1 MWAPGHFSK
10 AFRRVLPPP
19 PRPSADPA
27 PSLLHPS
34 LPPAEPE
41 RGQRDDAAGSER
53 GGPAEGSEPPYH
65 QLLAPQPQS
74 VSPERAGPGH
84 GPHRP
89 HQFCPLDHWD
99 AQHHPLDAP
108 SSPYLRRAWERRPQ
122 LGYPAPT
129 LPLEWAIPPLLC
141 VPAPTTRHPLL
152 VSLVPGLIPSWRC
165 FPSAS
170 LGDTWVT
177 LT

>member
-1 MWAPGHFSK
+1 MGAARQGESGSLRLRSAGPNTPKSQVCRQCGPQVTSPRCFAGSYHP
-10 AFRRVLPPP
+10 R

-34 LPPAEPE
+34 LPPAEPD

-53 GGPAEGSEPPYH
+53 GGPAEGSEPPHH

-84 GPHRP
+84 GRYQP
-89 HQFCPLDHWD
+89 HQLCPLDHWD

-108 SSPYLRRAWERRPQ
+108 SSPHLRRAWEHRPQ

-129 LPLEWAIPPLLC
+129 LPLGWAIPPLLC
-141 VPAPTTRHPLL
+141 GPFPAPST
-152 VSLVPGLIPSWRC
+152 
-165 FPSAS
+165 
-170 LGDTWVT
+170 
-177 LT
+177 

>member
-1 MWAPGHFSK
+1 MGPQLTS
-10 AFRRVLPPP
+10 RRFAGSYHARL
-19 PRPSADPA
+19 RPSADPA
-27 PSLLHPS
+27 LSLLHPS

-53 GGPAEGSEPPYH
+53 GGLAEGSEPPYH

-89 HQFCPLDHWD
+89 HQPCPLDHWD

-108 SSPYLRRAWERRPQ
+108 SSPHLRRAWEHRPQ

-129 LPLEWAIPPLLC
+129 LLPQPDTTSGFSSCAPSHSLLATLPIC
-141 VPAPTTRHPLL
+141 LL
-152 VSLVPGLIPSWRC
+152 GPHM
-165 FPSAS
+165 
-170 LGDTWVT
+170 GDTD
-177 LT
+177 LALHCLLS